1 MVKFEFLRRNNL
13 TFYKNRY
20 SKDENKELNNNKD
33 QSIQSLSFIKALIG
47 VQKNY
52 ENKDFIFLSIL
63 GSRGRKWICR
73 KYE

>member
-1 MVKFEFLRRNNL
+1 MIIFNTKFLCIVKFEFLRRNKL

-47 VQKNY
+47 VQKQ
-52 ENKDFIFLSIL
+52 
-63 GSRGRKWICR
+63 
-73 KYE
+73 